1 MPVKSIIS
9 LINEAAKY
17 FAVTLLIFAV
27 NHYKLRVIRVKYVC
41 VFIANKEKFVI
52 LKLIWNL

>member
-1 MPVKSIIS
+1 M
-9 LINEAAKY
+9 INEAAKY